1 MDGWMNAHTKTTTSS
16 SVTETAYASVIL
28 VFIPLFVQFMEP
40 TWKAR
45 SIGYIIDFELNKIFI
60 MVLLTSAPQH

>member
-1 MDGWMNAHTKTTTSS
+1 
-16 SVTETAYASVIL
+16 
-28 VFIPLFVQFMEP
+28 MEP

-60 MVLLTSAPQH
+60 MVLLTSAATLTKNTMKILNSTSGALIKYISIEIYF